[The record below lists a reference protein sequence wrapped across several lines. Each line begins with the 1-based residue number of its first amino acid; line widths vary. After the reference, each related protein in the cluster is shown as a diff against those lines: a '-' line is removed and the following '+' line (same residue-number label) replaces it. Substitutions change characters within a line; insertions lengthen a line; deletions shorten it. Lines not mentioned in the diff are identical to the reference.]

1 MKKIILIILIIS
13 IIIYL
18 LYPYILRNI
27 LRNMAKDI
35 IPILN
40 KYNID
45 YWVDFGTLL
54 GIIRENDIILRD
66 NDVDICLVD
75 TPELHETMKLA
86 KDEFIKLGYSFK
98 RMNWSAYRVYK
109 YILFADLFAD
119 LYLNKKDDTNKQY
132 IGAEGEK
139 SNISYSLIGTPKY
152 IKWDKV
158 NIDVKVPENI
168 EETLIYRFGKDYM
181 TPRIGYKGRLM

>member
-1 MKKIILIILIIS
+1 MKKLILIILIICIIIS

-40 KYNID
+40 KYEID

-54 GIIRENDIILRD
+54 GIIRENDIILYD
-66 NDVDICLVD
+66 NDIDICLVD
-75 TPELHETMKLA
+75 TPELHEKMKQA

-98 RMNWSAYRVYK
+98 RMHWNAYRVYK
-109 YILFADLFAD
+109 YNIFAD
-119 LYLNKKDDTNKQY
+119 LYLNKKDNTKTQY
-132 IGAEGEK
+132 IGATGET
-139 SNISYSLIGTPKY
+139 SNISYSLIGNPKY
-152 IKWDKV
+152 IKWDKF
-158 NIDVKVPENI
+158 NINIKVPENI
-168 EETLIYRFGKDYM
+168 NETLMYRYGNDYM
-181 TPRIGYKGRLM
+181 TPKRNFKGRNL